1 MTINCYTLPN
11 LCKQL
16 VCLRRQQNHDD
27 ISSGC
32 NGKQKALRSVR
43 IKKKLLT
50 LAVGKRNGKFNFF
63 FESFKDFIR

>member
-1 MTINCYTLPN
+1 MTINCYTLPD

-32 NGKQKALRSVR
+32 NGKQKGAEVCPHKKETLNFSCWEMV
-43 IKKKLLT
+43 KKK
-50 LAVGKRNGKFNFF
+50 KF
-63 FESFKDFIR
+63 ECFKDFIR

>member
-1 MTINCYTLPN
+1 
-11 LCKQL
+11 
-16 VCLRRQQNHDD
+16 LRRQQNHDD

-50 LAVGKRNGKFNFF
+50 LVVGKRNGKLNFFF